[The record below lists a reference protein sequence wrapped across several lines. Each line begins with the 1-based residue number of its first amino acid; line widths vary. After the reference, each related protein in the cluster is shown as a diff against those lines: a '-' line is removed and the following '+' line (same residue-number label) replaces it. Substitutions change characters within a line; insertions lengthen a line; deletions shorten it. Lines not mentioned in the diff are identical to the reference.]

1 MSLEKLILTLPL
13 ETKLEMLR
21 DFIAK
26 KDWPSF
32 FEVEKILLNASVRD
46 GGVDTDVLRDL
57 FQKEIGQYKND
68 ELWK

>member
-1 MSLEKLILTLPL
+1 MSLEKLILTLPQ

-21 DFIAK
+21 DFISK